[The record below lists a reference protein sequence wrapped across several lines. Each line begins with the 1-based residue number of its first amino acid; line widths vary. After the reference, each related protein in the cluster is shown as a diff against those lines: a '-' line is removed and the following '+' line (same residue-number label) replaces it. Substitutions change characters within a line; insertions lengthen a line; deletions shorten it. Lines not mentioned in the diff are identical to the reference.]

1 MSHPIILPSSA
12 ARRAGLLALGLAT
25 LLPMLAGSMANLALP
40 ALGQVFSVPFS
51 LLQWVLVAYLLGITC
66 LTLVVGR
73 LGDLLGRRRLLLGG
87 MALFALA
94 SLLCALAPGM
104 GWLIAARAL
113 QGAGAA
119 CMIALA
125 LAMVGQLV
133 PAERRGW
140 GMGLLGTLSACG
152 TAIGPAFGGLLIGT
166 LGWQAPFLLLVPL
179 SLLALVAGIM
189 GLPAEGARPRGEAI
203 NLVSLLAL
211 VVLLLCYGLLLSTGQ
226 HLSQHSGHHYVL
238 WLIPMGLLAAWLLA
252 RSEGRARSP
261 LLPLMLLREPA
272 LRGGL
277 LGSALVASVMV
288 LTLLIGP
295 FYLHGVFGLDMVTVG
310 LWISGGPLMAALT
323 GMPAGWLVDRLGALP
338 VVRLGL
344 GAMLLAAIGL
354 SILPANLGPLGYL
367 CPILLMTAG
376 YALFQTANNSAV
388 VGRAEEGCRGAVAGL
403 LTLAR
408 NLGQLTGAAGLG
420 SLFASLVGASDL
432 TMATPAA
439 VRFGMQFSF
448 VAAALLIGLGLWV
461 SGRDARAVLAP
472 E

>member
-1 MSHPIILPSSA
+1 MSHPIIPPSSG
-12 ARRAGLLALGLAT
+12 ARRAGLLALGLVT

-40 ALGQVFSVPFS
+40 ALGQAFSVPFS

-94 SLLCALAPGM
+94 SLLCALAPSM

-152 TAIGPAFGGLLIGT
+152 TALGPAFGGLLIGT
-166 LGWQAPFLLLVPL
+166 LGWQAPFLFLVPL
-179 SLLALVAGIM
+179 SLLALGAGIM
-189 GLPAEGARPRGEAI
+189 GLPADGARSRGEAI

-211 VVLLLCYGLLLSTGQ
+211 VVLLLCYGLLLSAG
-226 HLSQHSGHHYVL
+226 QHSGHHYVL

-261 LLPLMLLREPA
+261 LLPLTLLRESA

-323 GMPAGWLVDRLGALP
+323 GMPAGWLVDKLGALP

-388 VGRAEEGCRGAVAGL
+388 VGRAEEQYRGAVAGL

-432 TMATPAA
+432 TMAAPAA

-448 VAAALLIGLGLWV
+448 VAAALLIGLGLWA
-461 SGRDARAVLAP
+461 SGREARAVLAP